1 MMRTMMILIIKS
13 ALLWVM
19 ATADVT
25 VKQVTL
31 GGTIYLECDITVK
44 YDIIWFVLRPN
55 TTLSQATFTFVKQ
68 DKNLRSTAQ
77 YGSRFVPVYN
87 KAVPTVDLTI
97 WNLTDSDLGLYY
109 CGMWRDNVF
118 EIGNGTQ
125 LTFTDQ
131 GSTVVG
137 VDLPWLIT
145 LIFTPIIS
153 VFGSFLCIRYM
164 L

>member
-1 MMRTMMILIIKS
+1 MGDHDG
-13 ALLWVM
+13 ALLWVLV
-19 ATADVT
+19 TAGAT

-31 GGTIYLECDITVK
+31 GGTINLECDIKVK
-44 YDIIWFVLRPN
+44 YDIIWFVLHPN
-55 TTLSQATFTFVKQ
+55 TTLSLAAFTFVKQ
-68 DKNLRSTAQ
+68 DKSLRSTAHF
-77 YGSRFVPVYN
+77 GGRFVPVYN

-109 CGMWRDNVF
+109 CGMWIDDVF

-137 VDLPWLIT
+137 VDLPWFVT

-153 VFGSFLCIRYM
+153 VFGSSLCIRYM